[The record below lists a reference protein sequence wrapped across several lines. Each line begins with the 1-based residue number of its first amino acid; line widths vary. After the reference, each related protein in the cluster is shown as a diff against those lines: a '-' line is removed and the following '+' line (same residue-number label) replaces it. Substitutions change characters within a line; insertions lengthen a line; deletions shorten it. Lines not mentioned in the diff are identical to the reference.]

1 MERFVTEAV
10 IIQLHPLPGKYTE
23 LAVLVKKMV
32 EAARGFPECQ
42 QAETLLAP
50 DRDEISVFQRW
61 TCAEAFSEYLIWRSR
76 QEDLTLAFA
85 LSSKEP
91 DFRSFTLHDPG

>member
-1 MERFVTEAV
+1 MTEAV

-23 LAVLVKKMV
+23 LTALVKQMV
-32 EAARGFPECQ
+32 AAVRGFPGCL

-61 TCAEAFSEYLIWRSR
+61 TDAEAFSEYLIWRSK
-76 QEDLTLAFA
+76 QEDLQLAYA

-91 DFRSFTLHDPG
+91 DFRSFTLHGTG